1 MTTLLLA
8 DIGATQARF
17 AVLSSSSL
25 GPVSSLAVAA
35 FPTIEAALRHFL
47 DLQAG
52 ARFDRAILAVAGPVE
67 AGRCVMTNSRWV
79 IDAAEL
85 QVQFGFDSVRLINDL
100 VAVAYALPHLA
111 STDVRE
117 FGPGKAKVGEPVAVV
132 APGTGLGMACLLDGK
147 GERVLAS
154 EGGHATL
161 AASNARQAA
170 MIAVLQRRFGHVS
183 AERVL
188 SGAGI
193 VNLYAAIA
201 EIEGIETKPLTPAQI
216 TRAALDGTCALSCEA
231 LDAFCAFLGAAAGD
245 AALMFGARGGMYVGG
260 GIVPRIID
268 YIGQANFRMH
278 FEAKGRL
285 SGYLATIPLKVIQ
298 RPDPAFLGLAT
309 ALGGMG
315 HG

>member
-17 AVLSSSSL
+17 AILSSSSL

-35 FPTIEAALRHFL
+35 FQTIESALRHFL

-52 ARFDRAILAVAGPVE
+52 VRFDGAILAVAGPIE

-79 IDAAEL
+79 IDTAQL
-85 QVQFGFDSVRLINDL
+85 QALFRSVRLINDL
-100 VAVAYALPHLA
+100 VVLAYALPLLT
-111 STDVRE
+111 STDVSE
-117 FGPGKAKVGEPVAVV
+117 IGFGKAEVGEPVAVV
-132 APGTGLGMACLLDGK
+132 APGTGLGMACLLGGQ

-154 EGGHATL
+154 EGGHATP
-161 AASNARQAA
+161 AASNARQTA
-170 MIAVLQRRFGHVS
+170 MIAVLHRRFGHVS
-183 AERVL
+183 AGRVL

-193 VNLYAAIA
+193 VNLYAPIA
-201 EIEGIETKPLTPAQI
+201 EIEGVEAKALMPAQI
-216 TRAALDGTCALSCEA
+216 TWAALDGTCALGCEA
-231 LDAFCAFLGAAAGD
+231 VDAFCPFLGAVAGD
-245 AALMFGARGGMYVGG
+245 AALMSGARGGIYVGG

-268 YIGQANFRMH
+268 YIGQTSFRMH

-285 SGYLATIPLKVIQ
+285 SGDLATVSIKVIQ
-298 RPDPAFLGLAT
+298 RPDPAFLGLA

>member
-17 AVLSSSSL
+17 AILSSSSL

-35 FPTIEAALRHFL
+35 FQTIESALRHFL

-52 ARFDRAILAVAGPVE
+52 VRFDGAILAVAGPIE

-79 IDAAEL
+79 IDTAQL
-85 QVQFGFDSVRLINDL
+85 QALFGFRSVRLINDL
-100 VAVAYALPHLA
+100 VALAYALPLLT
-111 STDVRE
+111 STDVSE
-117 FGPGKAKVGEPVAVV
+117 IGFGKAAVGEPVAVV
-132 APGTGLGMACLLDGK
+132 APGTGLGMACLLGGQ
-147 GERVLAS
+147 GERALAS

-170 MIAVLQRRFGHVS
+170 MITVLQRRFGHVS

-193 VNLYAAIA
+193 VNLYAAIG
-201 EIEGIETKPLTPAQI
+201 EIEGVEANALTPAQI
-216 TRAALDGTCALSCEA
+216 TRAALDGTCALCCEA
-231 LDAFCAFLGAAAGD
+231 LDAFCAFLGAVAGD
-245 AALMFGARGGMYVGG
+245 AALMFGARGGIYVGG

-268 YIGQANFRMH
+268 YIGQTSFRMH
-278 FEAKGRL
+278 FEAKGRF
-285 SGYLATIPLKVIQ
+285 SGYLATVPIKVIQ
-298 RPDPAFLGLAT
+298 RPDPAFLGLA
-309 ALGGMG
+309 ALGGLS